1 MYFFDKT
8 TERLVSYVL
17 QNNAEGAIAILWNK
31 DIATDVFY

>member
-17 QNNAEGAIAILWNK
+17 QNNAEGAIAILKEGN
-31 DIATDVFY
+31 FH